1 MSASAAAS
9 HELDAPP
16 WLRVESTLMATA
28 RLIREAYDHRFTP
41 LGLNL
46 TLASILVYVAD
57 FSPVTQSK
65 IAAHLGQGRAAT
77 GASIDRLQELGLVER
92 RPDVEDRRVWQ
103 IHLTAAGQTI
113 VEQIAVIDT
122 GLRTELRDGVSRA
135 ERQALAQV
143 LQTLQANL
151 RRALTESVSSP
162 DTADERSSAENH
174 TSTIITTQENPT

>member
-1 MSASAAAS
+1 MSPSAAAS

-77 GASIDRLQELGLVER
+77 GSSIDRLQELGLVER
-92 RPDVEDRRVWQ
+92 RPDVDDRRVWQ

-151 RRALTESVSSP
+151 RRALTDRSVEDAS
-162 DTADERSSAENH
+162 AEISSAE
-174 TSTIITTQENPT
+174 TSTSIITQENLT

>member
-103 IHLTAAGQTI
+103 IHLTPAGQTI

-151 RRALTESVSSP
+151 RRALTDTVSTP
-162 DTADERSSAENH
+162 DTSGATSSAENH
-174 TSTIITTQENPT
+174 TTTITTIQENLT

>member
-77 GASIDRLQELGLVER
+77 GSSIDRLQELGLVER
-92 RPDVEDRRVWQ
+92 RPDVDDRRVWQ

-113 VEQIAVIDT
+113 VEHIAVIDT
-122 GLRTELRDGVSRA
+122 ALRTELRDGVSRA

-151 RRALTESVSSP
+151 RRALTDRSVEDAS
-162 DTADERSSAENH
+162 AEISSAE
-174 TSTIITTQENPT
+174 TSTSIITTQENPT